1 MQKLPGVETV
11 DVSLTKA
18 STDIRFRSGNTVTL
32 AQLRD
37 VIKKGG
43 FKSGETQIVATG
55 TLVNDKNRVTLD
67 LAPAKMTLIVESDP
81 ASPAAYAEARK
92 AGGRST
98 RHGRSNWNHHA
109 GRSVL
114 REKHHAQER
123 YPCLQP

>member
-11 DVSLTKA
+11 EVSLTKA

-81 ASPAAYAEARK
+81 ASPAAHAEARK
-92 AGGRST
+92 LADAAQGTVEVTGT
-98 RHGRSNWNHHA
+98 ILQGETLLVK
-109 GRSVL
+109 SVM
-114 REKHHAQER
+114 RK
-123 YPCLQP
+123 